1 MLDAMITWT
10 SDLVHHSG
18 LHDLIQADPTPTPSG
33 GGGGIPQPENGVRPP
48 GAEKFET
55 MLGWAKWGAL
65 FCCVAASSSSAPG
78 WGTSTSGARRAATW
92 EVWPSPAPPASS
104 WRPRFSSLRNSP
116 GPRRMRGLA

>member
-10 SDLVHHSG
+10 TDLVHHSS
-18 LHDLIQADPTPTPSG
+18 LHDLALSAPTPTPS

-65 FCCVAASSSSAPG
+65 FCCVAG
-78 WGTSTSGARRAATW
+78 FLVIGARMGYQHKRGEAGGHMGSLAIASAACII
-92 EVWPSPAPPASS
+92 VASAVL
-104 WRPRFSSLRNSP
+104 FVEKFA
-116 GPRRMRGLA
+116 GA